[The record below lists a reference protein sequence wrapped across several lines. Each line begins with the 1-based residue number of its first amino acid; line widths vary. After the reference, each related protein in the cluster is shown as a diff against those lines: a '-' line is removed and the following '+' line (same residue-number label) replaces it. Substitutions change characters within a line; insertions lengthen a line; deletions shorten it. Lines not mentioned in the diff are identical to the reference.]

1 MTLYDSIRDGI
12 AREEAFVVAT
22 VISGPEG
29 VGRKVIIHSDRRIE
43 GDLGLK
49 GLESAIADGAVDCL
63 TREVSDTVSFQ
74 MDRQAFQI
82 FFDSFVPPPKLVIVG
97 AVETAQALT
106 RFAKQLGYRVIVT
119 DARAAFV
126 TRERFPEADEL
137 LKGWPQDVLPGIRF
151 DDSTYVVLLSHDP
164 KFDEPTLRHILPLT
178 VKYIGAIGSRRTQQQ
193 RRERLLAEG
202 FDAETVDRIHG
213 PIGLDLGGKSAEEI
227 AISIVAE
234 MTAARHGKSGGM
246 MKGSDSTRPQVATAG
261 DRT

>member
-1 MTLYDSIRDGI
+1 MTLYDSIRDRI

-22 VISGPEG
+22 VIAGPEG
-29 VGRKVIIHSDRRIE
+29 VGRKVIIHSDGRVE
-43 GDLGLK
+43 GDLGMT
-49 GLESAIADGAVDCL
+49 GQESAIIESALACL
-63 TREVSDTVSFQ
+63 ARELSDTASFEV
-74 MDRQAFQI
+74 DRQRYEV

-126 TRERFPEADEL
+126 TPERFPEADEL

-164 KFDEPTLRHILPLT
+164 KFDEPTLRHILPLA

-202 FDAETVDRIHG
+202 FDAVTVDAIHG
-213 PIGLDLGGKSAEEI
+213 PIGLDLGGRSAEET
-227 AISIVAE
+227 AISILAE
-234 MTAARHGKSGGM
+234 VTAVRHGKTGGM
-246 MKGSDSTRPQVATAG
+246 LGRAFTNSRAQESS
-261 DRT
+261 